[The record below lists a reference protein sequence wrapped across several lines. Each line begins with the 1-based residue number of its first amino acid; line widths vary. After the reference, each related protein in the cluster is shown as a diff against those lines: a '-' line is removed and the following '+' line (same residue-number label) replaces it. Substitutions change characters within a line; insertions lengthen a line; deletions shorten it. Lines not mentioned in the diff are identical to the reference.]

1 MDKVKSDLHIHLDNN
16 INEKAVKHVLSLAEK
31 NGVKAVCLLEHN
43 ELNLYKK
50 GGVLASLIKS
60 GELSQIYSG
69 KIVPGCEV
77 TCIVNK
83 TDPTKYAF
91 NFNNYYVHLTML
103 DFDIEKAEHVKWFNK
118 KFQNKIFKKD
128 VKQVIKMLKQ
138 LKLEVPKKDYFVFE
152 KGVPRQVW
160 EYMHKDAKRLAK
172 YENVLGKF
180 ETCADFVRV
189 IFEDPNSKLWF
200 KQARTPYLTEVIQY
214 VREIGARIFISHPCH
229 MNKKFATTSYMDAL
243 INVDAGYSFPF
254 DGIETKYFLNTP
266 IDTKVLEDYA
276 LARNLEM
283 SGGTDYQYLVS
294 ERNPE
299 GKMVLLNN
307 GERTYYVPVPGTM
320 IRTLLE
326 TRNGDLLLSKK
337 FVDGLSDIRDQKR
350 FSFKR

>member
-1 MDKVKSDLHIHLDNN
+1 MDKIKSDLHVHVDYNVNKEAIKTIL
-16 INEKAVKHVLSLAEK
+16 EKAEA
-31 NGVKAVCLLEHN
+31 NGVKAICMLEHN

-50 GGVLASLIKS
+50 GGVLESLSKS
-60 GELSQIYSG
+60 GELDRIYSG
-69 KIVPGCEV
+69 KIVSGCEV

-83 TDPTKYAF
+83 TNPTKYAF

-103 DFDIEKAEHVKWFNK
+103 DFDVEKAEKVKWFNK

-138 LKLEVPKKDYFVFE
+138 LGLEVPKKDYFVFE
-152 KGVPRQVW
+152 KGVPRQIW
-160 EYMHKDAKRLAK
+160 EFMHKDPKRQAR
-172 YENVLGKF
+172 YEEVLGKF
-180 ETCADFVRV
+180 ETCSDFVRV

-200 KQARTPYLTEVIQY
+200 KQARTPYLTEVIEY
-214 VREIGARIFISHPCH
+214 VRDIGARIFVSHPCH
-229 MNKKFATTSYMDAL
+229 MNKKFATTSYLDAL

-254 DGIETKYFLNTP
+254 DGIETKYFLNTV

-299 GKMVLLNN
+299 GKMYLINN
-307 GERTYYVPVPGTM
+307 GERTYFVPVPGTM
-320 IRTLLE
+320 IKTLLE
-326 TRNGDLLLSKK
+326 TRNGDLLLTRK
-337 FVDGLSDIRDQKR
+337 FIDGLTDVREQKR
-350 FSFKR
+350 FRR